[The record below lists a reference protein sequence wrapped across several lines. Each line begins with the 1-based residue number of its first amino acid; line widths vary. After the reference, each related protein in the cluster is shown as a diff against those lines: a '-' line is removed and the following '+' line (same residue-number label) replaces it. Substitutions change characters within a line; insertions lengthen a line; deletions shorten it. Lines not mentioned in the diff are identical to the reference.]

1 MDSLFPPIW
10 RQAFYSDLA
19 KSVARS
25 LADLTQRL
33 EDLPGSVQRVKGL
46 VATDA
51 GIIEV
56 QRVGTDT
63 QLTPWTQPS
72 HTAQLGLVI
81 IASAADDLASIDW
94 AS

>member
-1 MDSLFPPIW
+1 MEVVLGW
-10 RQAFYSDLA
+10 GSDANHGHSIPTNLA
-19 KSVARS
+19 PRFFTQTWQSRLPVS

-56 QRVGTDT
+56 QRVGADT
-63 QLTPWTQPS
+63 QLTPWTQPP
-72 HTAQLGLVI
+72 HTAQ
-81 IASAADDLASIDW
+81 
-94 AS
+94 